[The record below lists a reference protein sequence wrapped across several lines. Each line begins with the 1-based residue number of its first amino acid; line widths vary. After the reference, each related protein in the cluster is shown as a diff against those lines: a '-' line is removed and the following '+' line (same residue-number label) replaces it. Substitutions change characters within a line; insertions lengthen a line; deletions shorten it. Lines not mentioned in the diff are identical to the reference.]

1 MRSRDL
7 LYDCRKVDLAG
18 KRTLRA
24 PGFCCR
30 QQEVI
35 IPADLPLVQELRA
48 TLREWAQIWHK
59 LFVVRVLLV
68 TLSSRSGLDRAAMLT
83 VLAVF

>member
-1 MRSRDL
+1 MRPRPP
-7 LYDCRKVDLAG
+7 A
-18 KRTLRA
+18 A
-24 PGFCCR
+24 PSARRRRSNVLGFCCR

-59 LFVVRVLLV
+59 LFVVGYPTRC
-68 TLSSRSGLDRAAMLT
+68 
-83 VLAVF
+83 

>member
-1 MRSRDL
+1 M
-7 LYDCRKVDLAG
+7 
-18 KRTLRA
+18 A

-30 QQEVI
+30 LQEVI

-59 LFVVRVLLV
+59 LFVVRE
-68 TLSSRSGLDRAAMLT
+68 G
-83 VLAVF
+83 